1 MFESTIAENF
11 QSWDNFLDAYY
22 EPILAAL
29 GLLPFV
35 GKDLAEDLTQS
46 FFLKLYERD
55 ILANRP
61 TIKGRFRNWLYV
73 SARHHAVD
81 ELRKIRRRP
90 ERPDAFEVQE
100 PADPHTLGPDDA
112 VFDADESYALSVLHM
127 TVGRVRKHL
136 LAEGKPEHWM
146 IFEELVLAP
155 LIPGRVPKTREELL
169 AMFPNQGPVFLDN
182 RVTTVKRVF
191 RRILPAL
198 IPADPTESLTPE
210 QRFQELLEILRA
222 SKNHRLWLAFLMD
235 PAPGPE
241 ASPGSSLDLAV
252 RSSSVEET
260 GATVAPEIR
269 QDELRILLG
278 FWLEMPLREYLDDWE
293 DMGPALAGAIRHS
306 RPAGG
311 LARPHT
317 AAPSFHLRSLIEG
330 THPLLSTI
338 PREELTI
345 LFRRLKTFAKR
356 VHQFAKHGHDGKG
369 SRTLARHETSMP
381 VDVARVL
388 YNLAGALALT
398 RCDARIV
405 GLGDDQFRKNLGW
418 VLNQAWLDA
427 RLRPVFF
434 AAQSQLRPTST
445 P

>member
-1 MFESTIAENF
+1 MFETTVAENF
-11 QSWDNFLDAYY
+11 KSWDRFLDAYY
-22 EPILAAL
+22 DPILAAL
-29 GLLPFV
+29 GLLPLV

-55 ILANRP
+55 ILTNRP
-61 TIKGRFRNWLYV
+61 AITGRFRNWLYV

-90 ERPDAFEVQE
+90 ERPDTFEVRE
-100 PADPHTLGPDDA
+100 PADPHPPGPDESP
-112 VFDADESYALSVLHM
+112 FDADESYALSVLHL
-127 TVGRVRKHL
+127 TVGRVRQHL

-155 LIPGRVPKTREELL
+155 LIPGRVPKSREELL

-191 RRILPAL
+191 RRILPSL

-222 SKNHRLWLAFLMD
+222 SKNHRLWLAFLTD
-235 PAPGPE
+235 PAPGAE
-241 ASPGSSLDLAV
+241 ASPGSSLDLSA
-252 RSSSVEET
+252 RSSGEEEAST
-260 GATVAPEIR
+260 TVSPEIH

-278 FWLEMPLREYLDDWE
+278 FWLEMPFREFLDDWE
-293 DMGPALAGAIRHS
+293 SVGPAVAGAICHA
-306 RPAGG
+306 RPATRQSRSHSS
-311 LARPHT
+311 ASP
-317 AAPSFHLRSLIEG
+317 FHLRALIEG
-330 THPLLSTI
+330 SHPMHSTI
-338 PREELTI
+338 PNEELTA

-356 VHQFAKHGHDGKG
+356 VHRAAKHGHEGKG
-369 SRTLARHETSMP
+369 SRSPVRHESSMP
-381 VDVARVL
+381 VNVARVL

-398 RCDARIV
+398 RCGARIV
-405 GLGDDQFRKNLGW
+405 GLDDDQYRKNLAW
-418 VLNQAWLDA
+418 VLNQPWLDA

-434 AAQSQLRPTST
+434 AALTQLRPTST